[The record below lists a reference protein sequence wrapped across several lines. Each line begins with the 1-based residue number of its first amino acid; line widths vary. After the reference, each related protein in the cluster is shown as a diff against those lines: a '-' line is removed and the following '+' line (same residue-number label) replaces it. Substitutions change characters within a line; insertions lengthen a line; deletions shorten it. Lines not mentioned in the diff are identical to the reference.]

1 MTFNISDFKSAVASS
16 GKQLARPNLFLVTMN
31 WLSNTS
37 LSLDKRRPTVSN
49 ETTGNKEQAAWADDL
64 AKGISNLELKT
75 LHRYVKSCSIPQD
88 TITAIEGAYQG
99 RTLKGVGVRTYDTWQ
114 MTLYLED
121 THAWRRF
128 FIEWQ
133 DKCCSSG
140 DAISSSNNHK
150 GTVNIVQLGAT
161 MTGKVGYKLMEAF
174 PIEIGPVEMSW
185 DNNDSVSE
193 YTVTF
198 AYNWHEVVHD
208 AAEILKITPGT
219 PPKTDDTADPDQ
231 TAS

>member
-31 WLSNTS
+31 WLSNTANE
-37 LSLDKRRPTVSN
+37 KPRVSN
-49 ETTGNKEQAAWADDL
+49 DSTGNKSQAAWASNMATD
-64 AKGISNLELKT
+64 ISKLELKT

-114 MTLYLED
+114 MSLYLED

-133 DKCCSSG
+133 EKCCSAG

-150 GTVNIVQLGAT
+150 GTVNIVQLGAA
-161 MTGKVGYKLMEAF
+161 MTGKVGYKLIEAF

-198 AYNWHEVVHD
+198 AYNWHEVVHN
-208 AAEILKITPGT
+208 EKKIEAMMPTK
-219 PPKTDDTADPDQ
+219 PPEENDDTADPDQ
-231 TAS
+231 PSP